1 MLLLLRSW
9 SFAVGPVCPEPRPM
23 LKMPR
28 HPWVKSKVIVWRR
41 MNIETLNKPSPVVD
55 IFGKKESLK
64 ERGKADAAKAGRN
77 YMNK

>member
-1 MLLLLRSW
+1 
-9 SFAVGPVCPEPRPM
+9 
-23 LKMPR
+23 
-28 HPWVKSKVIVWRR
+28 